1 MGGLRDA
8 LEGVAFAVFAWTFP
22 AFYAMLTVYLAL
34 VSGWGFIIVAVM
46 LAPVFVVWYKVVSER
61 EAKQVEQMLKPYKPL
76 SDEERS
82 RLIESLGKHDEEN

>member
-1 MGGLRDA
+1 
-8 LEGVAFAVFAWTFP
+8 
-22 AFYAMLTVYLAL
+22 MLTVYLAL

-61 EAKQVEQMLKPYKPL
+61 ESKQVEQLLKPYKLL

-82 RLIESLGKHDEEN
+82 RLIESLGKHDKKPNNLKRKNEEKES